1 MEVQREEFRLPDDVN
16 TERQE
21 EWERLVSITHV
32 DMSVRLS
39 DYVDGRAFQGV
50 IRRQWINDFALVDC
64 VCDPCSGTRSR
75 SRIEASDADYVAILF
90 NLGGREVVSQGDLEK
105 EMCCGDAIVWDTNNA
120 IRFQVREQLTK
131 RSLLIPRAALAEVG
145 GRTWQLAG
153 TAVDGS
159 SAEVRLL
166 AGYLDLL
173 SNSLDSMS
181 PAAIS
186 AARNAT
192 LELFVGAVRHQ
203 VSVSASDAAAPA
215 LRAHIEDWINKR
227 LFDGE
232 ISPATIAAAHG
243 VSVRTVHR
251 VFESNGESL
260 IRYVRARRLARARQ
274 ELAAQPSLPIATI
287 ARRLGFTD
295 SSHFTRAFKVRYGIS
310 PGEYRADART
320 QLGLAL

>member
-1 MEVQREEFRLPDDVN
+1 VEIQREEFRLPDHVSSD
-16 TERQE
+16 RQE

-32 DMSVRLS
+32 DMSVKLS
-39 DYVDGRAFQGV
+39 DYLDGRAFQGQ

-64 VCDPCSGTRSR
+64 VCDPCSGTRTR

-120 IRFQVREQLTK
+120 IRFQIREPLTK

-173 SNSLDSMS
+173 SNSLESMS
-181 PAAIS
+181 RAAIS

-203 VSVSASDAAAPA
+203 VSVVASDSAAPA
-215 LRAHIEDWINKR
+215 LRAHIEDWINKH
-227 LFDGE
+227 LFDGD

-251 VFESNGESL
+251 VFESDGESL

-274 ELAAQPSLPIATI
+274 ELAAQPSLAIASI
-287 ARRLGFTD
+287 ARQLGFTD
-295 SSHFTRAFKVRYGIS
+295 SSHFTRAFKARYGVS